1 MSKEVNIRSDW
12 RDGDVERI
20 VDLHRRGY
28 EQEGGH
34 HYGADFLDHVRHTV
48 EDADIPSRRGSCVWF
63 VEMYGETVGCAAVVD
78 RGNEGQLRWVV
89 LTPETRGLGLG
100 GRLLDAAMKHA
111 EAQDWAS
118 IYLETTDGLEASMAL
133 YRRLG
138 FKVDIAE
145 DRPLWH
151 GGGRFI
157 QMRKAL

>member
-1 MSKEVNIRSDW
+1 
-12 RDGDVERI
+12 
-20 VDLHRRGY
+20 
-28 EQEGGH
+28 
-34 HYGADFLDHVRHTV
+34 
-48 EDADIPSRRGSCVWF
+48 
-63 VEMYGETVGCAAVVD
+63 
-78 RGNEGQLRWVV
+78 
-89 LTPETRGLGLG
+89 
-100 GRLLDAAMKHA
+100 MKHA

-138 FKVDIAE
+138 FKVEIAE